1 MSRPLVVVFLTI
13 ALYGC
18 GDEQA
23 EQAKQPALIQDVPFF
38 LANTSDH
45 EAALARCR
53 ANPGD
58 LQSDATC
65 RNAEEANRKV
75 MIWGREAALKRASN

>member
-1 MSRPLVVVFLTI
+1 MSRPLIAAFLTM
-13 ALYGC
+13 ALSGC

-23 EQAKQPALIQDVPFF
+23 EHAKPAPIRDVPFF
-38 LANTSDH
+38 LANAPDH

-58 LQSDATC
+58 LRSDATC

-75 MIWGREAALKRASN
+75 MIWGRDAALKRASN

>member
-1 MSRPLVVVFLTI
+1 MSRPVAAVLMTI
-13 ALYGC
+13 ALSGC

-23 EQAKQPALIQDVPFF
+23 QTAKPVPVRDVQFF
-38 LANTSDH
+38 LANASEH

-53 ANPGD
+53 ADPGT
-58 LQSDATC
+58 LKSDASC

-75 MIWGREAALKRASN
+75 MIWGRDAALKRSSN